1 MLRDVPVRDV
11 MTTEVISFTPD
22 QNVQEAMTRLLD
34 AGVDAGP
41 VVNDRNEVVG
51 MLSTGDLIVEEA
63 RVHFP
68 TVVNFLGVNVTL
80 PFNERKLDETME
92 KALGA
97 LVGEVMTDRPH
108 VVGPDDTVE
117 DAATIMHDN
126 DFSRLPV
133 VDGDGRLVGLLARGD
148 IVRAIVEGAGDG
160 GGSPKGSKA

>member
-1 MLRDVPVRDV
+1 MLRDMPVRAV

-22 QNVQEAMTRLLD
+22 QNIQEAMSQLVD

-41 VVNDRNEVVG
+41 VVNDRGEVLG

-80 PFNERKLDETME
+80 PFSERKLDETME

-97 LVGEVMTDRPH
+97 SVGEVMTSPAQ
-108 VVGPDDTVE
+108 VVKADDTVE
-117 DAATIMHDN
+117 DAATMLHDH
-126 DFSRLPV
+126 DLSRLPV
-133 VDGDGRLVGLLARGD
+133 VDDQGCLIGLLARGD
-148 IVRAIVEGAGDG
+148 IVKAIVKGAGDAPS
-160 GGSPKGSKA
+160 GSSTA